1 MTTDTACLHMD
12 DSCTHKSPTGRAIRA
27 ARMEAQTAPQP
38 AVGAYGSPAQVAVR
52 EPSAVISP
60 QRSARRPVIDGSM
73 VLDYT
78 RLYLSRYVAFPS
90 AAALDLT
97 TAWIVHASARDR
109 DDTGIGPLIW
119 RASPRLLVTS
129 KERGSGK
136 STVLDL
142 ITILTRSRNGR
153 MPKVTPRAIACVLG
167 RRHETAILDEAKLIL
182 GAGNRSQELQG
193 ILLAGYTPRSNYVA
207 SKGGKDDPIPLF
219 GPVAYAGKDELI
231 TDTGG
236 MLGDLLDRSVIV
248 RMRTSPRHMPEVDED
263 AEDDGDLLA
272 GALAAWT
279 SEVKG
284 ELREAAKALGAAD
297 REAGAVT
304 DGTALRAAQICRPL
318 RAVGMVAG
326 GGWAERIDEACRRS
340 EDEDMMDTLR
350 DRFGSAA
357 ASADDDEWGTGSVVS
372 EGGEWA

>member
-1 MTTDTACLHMD
+1 
-12 DSCTHKSPTGRAIRA
+12 
-27 ARMEAQTAPQP
+27 
-38 AVGAYGSPAQVAVR
+38 
-52 EPSAVISP
+52 
-60 QRSARRPVIDGSM
+60 M

-78 RLYLSRYVAFPS
+78 RLYLSRYVAWPS
-90 AAALDLT
+90 EAALDLT
-97 TAWIVHASARDR
+97 TAWILHAAARDR

-129 KERGSGK
+129 AERGSGK

-142 ITILTRSRNGR
+142 VTILTRSRNGR
-153 MPKVTPRAIACVLG
+153 MPKVTPRAIAQVLG

-182 GAGNRSQELQG
+182 GNGSRSQELQG
-193 ILLAGYTPRSNYVA
+193 ILLAGYTPRSNYVV

-248 RMRTSPRHMPEVDED
+248 RMRQSGRHMPEVDED

-284 ELREAAKALGAAD
+284 ELRAAARSLADAD

-304 DGTALRAAQICRPL
+304 DGAQLRSAQICRPL
-318 RAVGMVAG
+318 RAIGLVAG
-326 GGWAERIDEACRRS
+326 GGWAERIDDACRS
-340 EDEDMMDTLR
+340 TQDEDMMDALTA
-350 DRFGSAA
+350 RFGQPDAA
-357 ASADDDEWGTGSVVS
+357 ADEDEWDSGRVVS
-372 EGGEWA
+372 DGGEWA